1 MESKPILSERIRQR
15 RIQKGYSQEYLA
27 EDAGVSIRTLQRI
40 EAGQTEPRGHTLIAL
55 ADALDVAIEDLMDF
69 TKKSDR
75 SILQLIN
82 LSALS
87 YFVLPLGNI
96 ILPLI
101 IWILYKDKVEGAGRF
116 GKRQIFIQ
124 AGWTMLIFL
133 SYVFFFLS
141 PFLQNETWININSS
155 FLMALPLTA
164 IFLVYALDAIYII
177 TVSIL
182 IAKNKSVSF
191 LGLQS

>member
-15 RIQKGYSQEYLA
+15 RVQKGYSQEYLA
-27 EDAGVSIRTLQRI
+27 DSARVSIRTLQRI
-40 EAGQTEPRGHTLIAL
+40 EGGQTEPRGHTLIAL
-55 ADALDVAIEDLMDF
+55 ANALDMAIEDLMDF

-75 SILQLIN
+75 SILHLIN

-101 IWILYKDKVEGAGRF
+101 IWILYKDKVEGVNQF

-124 AGWTMLIFL
+124 VGWTMLIFL
-133 SYVFFFLS
+133 SYTFFFL
-141 PFLQNETWININSS
+141 PIFLIKRGININSNAVLS
-155 FLMALPLTA
+155 LALTTILL
-164 IFLVYALDAIYII
+164 IYALGTVYII
-177 TVSIL
+177 TVALL
-182 IAKNKSVSF
+182 IAKNKKVSF
-191 LGLQS
+191 LGMKW